1 MMANF
6 LKTPVLLLVFARPNA
21 TRLVFGEVRKAMPR
35 KLYIAADGPVPGN
48 PAIAEK
54 CARVREWATQ
64 VDWDCEVRT
73 LFRETNLGCRTA
85 VSEALNWF
93 FSQEDEGIIL
103 EDDCL
108 PGKSFFPFCESML
121 EKYRDDTRVMHISGT
136 NLQFGQK
143 RGDASYYFS
152 SIPSVWGWAG
162 WKRSWEQYDIQMNL
176 YPEFK
181 ASGLIKSILPHDEV
195 AAHVMNVL
203 QLNYEGKISSWDHQY
218 GFSLAIHNGLCIVPN
233 VNLISNLGYSRTDD
247 PMAPDNYLL
256 SKIPVEEIDFPLT
269 HPAFFIPDK
278 DADLLQAK
286 LDVFDTK
293 EEGRKKAVKYSNLL
307 V

>member
-1 MMANF
+1 MRDP
-6 LKTPVLLLVFARPNA
+6 LETPVLMLVFARPGA
-21 TRLVFGEVRKAMPR
+21 TRHVFEAVRKARPR

-48 PAIAEK
+48 TDNAEK
-54 CARVREWATQ
+54 CARVREVVSQ
-64 VDWDCEVRT
+64 VDWDCEVST

-85 VSEALNWF
+85 VSEAIHWF
-93 FSQEDEGIIL
+93 FSQENEGIIL

-108 PGKSFFPFCESML
+108 PGQSFFPFCESML

-152 SIPSVWGWAG
+152 SIPSVWGWAA
-162 WKRSWEQYDIQMNL
+162 WKRSWEQYDLQMSA

-181 ASGLIKSILPHDEV
+181 ASGLIKSILPDERV
-195 AAHVMNVL
+195 AGHVMNVL
-203 QLNYEGKISSWDHQY
+203 QSNYEGKISTWDHQY
-218 GFSLAIHNGLCIVPN
+218 GFSLVINNGLCIVPN
-233 VNLISNLGYSRTDD
+233 VNLISNLGYSKTDD
-247 PMAPDNYLL
+247 PMTPDNYLL
-256 SKIPVEEIDFPLT
+256 SKMPVEEITFPLT

-278 DADLLQAK
+278 EADLLQAQ

-293 EEGRKKAVKYSNLL
+293 NRIA
-307 V
+307 